1 MPNTA
6 AQHRKKTAAQ
16 TTETMRA
23 AMDAVASADLLQA
36 ELDATGSGRV
46 LLKNPN
52 QKPITTTKTK
62 HHGGPPPPTRVFAPP
77 SNASRK
83 APDVQVDGYGH
94 FSACCCGQNETLW
107 KRELERSRAEALEL
121 AANYR
126 KLQLRCAIHVARR
139 IARRRVTVCF
149 EEWTHRTLLKK
160 RYRKCFISLHGARLS
175 RMLRGWCWQAR
186 KLRNA
191 RRLIRKMRQ
200 AKAHAAL
207 QSWAT
212 HADDERRRR
221 ANARRVVLRM
231 LNLAASRAFSAW
243 HAVLVEKRRLR
254 QSLERC
260 VHRMQ
265 RAKEYAAWRKWK
277 TAREDRL
284 NAQRMGRYAINKLAK
299 RKLAIAFAG
308 YVDGVDHQVRMRSI
322 GVRVIMRF
330 THAKLAA
337 AWEAWA
343 FRIREL
349 ARLANLSH
357 KAVQMFQGGCLRRAF
372 AKWSMEA
379 DPEFKMRQ
387 KEERA
392 RRRREVKRTFKRCAE
407 QEKLL
412 REMVDEVSNMRE
424 RMRKD
429 MGDLKV
435 PMRGRHV
442 PTTLSPNV

>member
-1 MPNTA
+1 
-6 AQHRKKTAAQ
+6 
-16 TTETMRA
+16 
-23 AMDAVASADLLQA
+23 
-36 ELDATGSGRV
+36 
-46 LLKNPN
+46 
-52 QKPITTTKTK
+52 
-62 HHGGPPPPTRVFAPP
+62 
-77 SNASRK
+77 
-83 APDVQVDGYGH
+83 
-94 FSACCCGQNETLW
+94 
-107 KRELERSRAEALEL
+107 
-121 AANYR
+121 
-126 KLQLRCAIHVARR
+126 
-139 IARRRVTVCF
+139 
-149 EEWTHRTLLKK
+149 
-160 RYRKCFISLHGARLS
+160 
-175 RMLRGWCWQAR
+175 
-186 KLRNA
+186 
-191 RRLIRKMRQ
+191 
-200 AKAHAAL
+200 
-207 QSWAT
+207 
-212 HADDERRRR
+212 
-221 ANARRVVLRM
+221 
-231 LNLAASRAFSAW
+231 
-243 HAVLVEKRRLR
+243 
-254 QSLERC
+254 
-260 VHRMQ
+260 
-265 RAKEYAAWRKWK
+265 
-277 TAREDRL
+277 
-284 NAQRMGRYAINKLAK
+284 MGRYAINKLAK